1 MQFTIIFFYQQ
12 KRRAQKT
19 GEGKETVGPEVPKR
33 AEERREERKAQVCA
47 KGNEGEHIE
56 PQLAPADAQREEKRQ
71 QRERRAVE
79 EIERAREAP
88 LRRPPQPHGSPCK
101 YLPYR

>member
-1 MQFTIIFFYQQ
+1 MQFTIIFFHQQ

-47 KGNEGEHIE
+47 EGNEGEHIE
-56 PQLAPADAQREEKRQ
+56 PQLALADAQREGEKGGGEEESV
-71 QRERRAVE
+71 ERVE
-79 EIERAREAP
+79 QVRSGRGGCGRRRRSA
-88 LRRPPQPHGSPCK
+88 RRPS
-101 YLPYR
+101 